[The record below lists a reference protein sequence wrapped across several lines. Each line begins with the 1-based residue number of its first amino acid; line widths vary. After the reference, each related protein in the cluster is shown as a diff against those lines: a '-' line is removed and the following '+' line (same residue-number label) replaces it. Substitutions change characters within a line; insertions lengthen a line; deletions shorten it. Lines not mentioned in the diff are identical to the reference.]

1 VIPTRQIRLGI
12 RGFGIIAVILIIIS
26 SYALF
31 FYFQNQTLEQ
41 VKSQLF
47 EEEKQRQIGSTQRI
61 AGFMGSDLTLV
72 LSFLDGISNSKYL
85 QDGQFYGQEI
95 KQLATEKYAQI
106 SETVDTLFIL
116 DTQDIAV
123 VGAGNSSSGSSTIA
137 PVGNDLSFRAWVSET
152 RDTLKPVFSQGFEHL
167 GEYRVIITNPVIDRE
182 TKQYLGLVGV
192 SIPTE
197 RFFEHY
203 GNVYDINTQFL
214 VAIDSKGTLLA
225 VGADPNLVGL
235 DYFGE
240 TVQNFINHNPT
251 LNNHT
256 VKLLQGNAGV
266 AVFDAGRGE
275 RLQTYQPIYV
285 AGNPTY
291 FLQVVTPTEDIYAQ
305 IDPILSRESGKLAL
319 LLAGPTG
326 ASAIL
331 IIFLVLWNSSLGK
344 EVKNRTRDLQESNR
358 LLGVTNEQLRERD
371 RMQNEFIN
379 IAAHEMRTPIQPILG
394 LSEIMREKILNIAQH
409 LKREEKEEVVY
420 EQLQDSSRVPTR
432 SNLSFRS
439 SLSLSVEK
447 IIPMVEI
454 INRNAKRL
462 EKLTNNLLDV
472 TRIENSNS
480 LELRKE
486 LFTIDSVIRDCI
498 IDVSQ
503 HIGKKNLKFSYVPAD
518 DNQQIIIKADRTRIA
533 QVLMNLLDNS
543 INSSQEGII
552 SVTTTIDSNSNSVTV
567 SVKDT
572 GSGINPDIIPRLF
585 SKFVTASEKGT
596 GLGLYISKKII
607 EAHGGKIWAENNKDG
622 EGAIFAFTLPL
633 VSDSDVTP

>member
-1 VIPTRQIRLGI
+1 MIPTRKIRLGT

-31 FYFQNQTLEQ
+31 FYFQNQTLQQ

-47 EEEKQRQIGSTQRI
+47 EDERQRQIGTTQRI
-61 AGFMGSDLTLV
+61 AGFIGSDLTLV
-72 LSFLDGISNSKYL
+72 LSYLDGISNSKYL
-85 QDGQFYGQEI
+85 QDDQLYGQEI
-95 KQLATEKYAQI
+95 RQFATEKYTQI

-116 DTQDIAV
+116 DAQDVAV
-123 VGAGNSSSGSSTIA
+123 VGAGNSSGGSRTIA
-137 PVGNDLSFRAWVSET
+137 PVGNDLSFRPWVRET
-152 RDTLKPVFSQGFEHL
+152 HDTLKPVFSEGFEHL

-197 RFFEHY
+197 PFFEHY
-203 GNVYDINTQFL
+203 GNVYDISSQFL
-214 VAIDSKGTLLA
+214 VAFDSKGILLA

-240 TVQNFINHNPT
+240 EVQNFVNHNPT
-251 LNNHT
+251 LNKIT
-256 VKLLQGNAGV
+256 TELLQGSSGS
-266 AVFDAGRGE
+266 AVYDYGRGE

-285 AGNPTY
+285 ADNPTY
-291 FLQVVTPTEDIYAQ
+291 FLQVVTPTDTIYSQ
-305 IDPILSRESGKLAL
+305 IDPILSRENGKLAL

-331 IIFLVLWNSSLGK
+331 IMFLVLWNSSLGK
-344 EVKNRTRDLQESNR
+344 EVRRRTRDLQESNR

-371 RMQNEFIN
+371 RLQNEFIN

-394 LSEIMREKILNIAQH
+394 LSEIMREKILNIANQ
-409 LKREEKEEVVY
+409 LQREEKEKVIY
-420 EQLQDSSRVPTR
+420 EQLQDSSGVPTR
-432 SNLSFRS
+432 SSSSFRS
-439 SLSLSVEK
+439 SLSPAVEK

-480 LELRKE
+480 LDLNKE
-486 LFTIDSVIRDCI
+486 AFAIDSVIRDCI

-503 HIGKKNLKFSYVPAD
+503 HIGKKNLKFSYMPAD
-518 DNQQIIIKADRTRIA
+518 YNQQVIIKADKPRIV

-552 SVTTTIDSNSNSVTV
+552 SVTTTIDPDSNSITV

-572 GSGINPDIIPRLF
+572 GSGINPDILPRLF
-585 SKFVTASEKGT
+585 SKFATTSEKGT

-622 EGAIFAFTLPL
+622 EGATFVFTLPL
-633 VSDSDVTP
+633 LS